1 MERLQKLISMAGIA
15 SRRAAEKM
23 IAEGRV
29 TVDGQV
35 VTQMGCLADP
45 AKQRICVDG
54 QPLAKRERLVYFML
68 HKPRGYISTAK
79 DERGRRTVLDLLPNI
94 PERVY
99 PVGRLDG
106 NTEGLLLL
114 TNDGTLMN
122 GLLHPRHEIHKVYV
136 AQVEGK
142 VTAEA
147 VGRLR
152 RGVQLSDGM
161 TAPAEVR
168 VLGWDGE
175 HGRTHLEIVLHEG
188 RNRQVRR
195 MCEAVG
201 HEVRRLKRIG
211 FAGLDLYGLRRGEC
225 RPLTKEEVSFLYDLT
240 NCRQQTDWGGGYE
253 KSHCGGRRPRRDDGS
268 H

>member
-1 MERLQKLISMAGIA
+1 MERLQKLISRAGVA

-29 TVDGQV
+29 TVDGKV
-35 VTQMGCLADP
+35 VTHMGALADP

-54 QPLAKRERLVYFML
+54 KPLSKRERLVYFMV
-68 HKPRGYISTAK
+68 HKPRGYISTVK
-79 DERGRRTVLDLLPNI
+79 DERGRRTVLDLLPEM

-114 TNDGTLMN
+114 TNDGALMN
-122 GLLHPRHEIHKVYV
+122 GLLHPRQEIHKIYV

-142 VTAEA
+142 VTAEV

-168 VLGWDGE
+168 VIAWDGE
-175 HGRTHLEIVLHEG
+175 HGRTQLEIVLHEG

-195 MCEAVG
+195 MCESVG
-201 HEVRRLKRIG
+201 CAVRRLKRIG
-211 FAGLDLYGLRRGEC
+211 FAGLDLYGLRRGAC
-225 RPLTKEEVSFLYDLT
+225 RPLTEKEVSFLYDLT
-240 NCRQQTDWGGGYE
+240 NA
-253 KSHCGGRRPRRDDGS
+253 RR
-268 H
+268 